1 MYNPSLGCNLLG
13 VCTYNIVQQ
22 NNNDMKKLELKVE
35 WKTNEYYE
43 VDVVTLLLTD
53 EKIATIEKSQ
63 QFLKENKDV
72 DSIRVMI
79 DQDCLA
85 SGTDYRLSYAH
96 VIVTAGDALYLIAT
110 DSFDS
115 ANQVETEHFDLD
127 PMDTKITEFITE
139 WGQSNEEVCTE
150 LGYDEDDDGSDE
162 MLIGDGYIWF
172 ERYQKWFPKSSS
184 MYDQEDEKI
193 LEYLKTN
200 YS

>member
-1 MYNPSLGCNLLG
+1 
-13 VCTYNIVQQ
+13 
-22 NNNDMKKLELKVE
+22 MKKFELKVE
-35 WKTNEYYE
+35 WKTNEYYD

-63 QFLKENKDV
+63 QFLKDNGDV

-85 SGTDYRLSYAH
+85 TNNDYKLSYAH
-96 VIVTAGDALYLIAT
+96 AIVTAGDALYLIAT
-110 DSFDS
+110 DNFDS

-127 PMDTKITEFITE
+127 PMDAKIKEFITE

-184 MYDQEDEKI
+184 MYDQEDEKHSH
-193 LEYLKTN
+193 KSN
-200 YS
+200 SRPN